1 MLEEFWRMQGGV
13 VTSFSDLLTFVE
25 AISNIAS
32 RPPSDPAG
40 EGDKRDAERYRAL
53 RAWHDSPNIP
63 EFNLD
68 EGADA
73 LIEAKDKAL
82 SIPPV
87 AVVEGRLLQELL
99 AVTKHTVWMWNER
112 EVSGHMESMIGEL
125 RAKIGDIEFE
135 LSHPL
140 SSSKGGKT

>member
-1 MLEEFWRMQGGV
+1 VRMAPLNEAQRIMLEEFWRMQGGV

-87 AVVEGRLLQELL
+87 AVEDREDLLNRIAQ
-99 AVTKHTVWMWNER
+99 AQ
-112 EVSGHMESMIGEL
+112 
-125 RAKIGDIEFE
+125 
-135 LSHPL
+135 SHPL
-140 SSSKGGKT
+140 SSNNHKKENE